1 MSGIDIQK
9 LLDNPKGGVVNL
21 PCGEFEGRFF
31 IRKSCTVNGGGALL
45 WNSSGPV
52 LVIEADGV
60 SVNNLKAELTSDNIP
75 EQQYISVYCRGK
87 NAVFSEVEVNGS
99 VLGIQGEEQYWG
111 FPKMLDLGRL
121 PAERGESFSVEI
133 YSPVEAEIR
142 CGIYDVKLSQDTLS
156 KGYNNITVTAGKF
169 RSGSIIYGNIFI
181 TSSVTGITRK
191 IFISGEAGGA
201 DEPSPQNYMLYS
213 VDREAPYNYQKMLD
227 GLDMASLSAMP
238 APDSERVVLTEEERN
253 PKRSE
258 RLNYSKADETEIFS
272 GRRIPLAPRE
282 YRIELLC
289 RGMRMKLDIDAYLFM
304 LNDRGNVGGNNDMIF
319 FGNMQSPCGSVR
331 YMNDSANGERAMFI
345 DFRSIPA
352 DVNHMTLL
360 FSIYGDKHW
369 QQFSK
374 LIDGEISFLCEN
386 GVRMRMKLEKN
397 INCRTILACGFERV
411 DGVWEL
417 VPSGKG
423 VAMKLSDICKSYGVI
438 VAD

>member
-9 LLDNPKGGVVNL
+9 LLDEPKGGVVNL

-31 IRKSCTVNGGGALL
+31 IRRSCTVNGSGALL

-60 SVNNLKAELTSDNIP
+60 SVNNLKAELTADDIP
-75 EQQYISVYCRGK
+75 EQRHISVYCRGK
-87 NAVFSEVEVNGS
+87 NAAFSNVEVNGT
-99 VLGIQGEEQYWG
+99 VLGIPEEEQYWG

-121 PAERGESFSVEI
+121 PAERRESFSVEI

-142 CGIYDVKLSQDTLS
+142 CGIYDIKLSQEVLS
-156 KGYNNITVTAGKF
+156 KGYNNITLTVEKI
-169 RSGSIIYGNIFI
+169 RSGSVIYGNIFI

-191 IFISGEAGGA
+191 IFVSGEICGA

-213 VDREAPYNYQKMLD
+213 VDREAPYTYQKMLE
-227 GLDMASLSAMP
+227 GLDMSSLAAMP
-238 APDSERVVLTEEERN
+238 VPDSERVFLTEEERN
-253 PKRSE
+253 PKREEKSSE
-258 RLNYSKADETEIFS
+258 EYVKIFS

-304 LNDRGNVGGNNDMIF
+304 LNDKGKVRNNNDMIF
-319 FGNMQSPCGSVR
+319 FGNMQSHSGSVR
-331 YMNDSANGERAMFI
+331 YLNDSESGERAMFI
-345 DFRSIPA
+345 DFRNIPA

-360 FSIYGDKHW
+360 FSIYGDKYW

-374 LIDGEISFLCEN
+374 LIDGEISYLCEN
-386 GVRMRMKLEKN
+386 GVHMRMKLEKD
-397 INCRTILACGFERV
+397 IDCRTILACGFERL

-423 VAMKLSDICKSYGVI
+423 VAMKLPDICKSYGVI
-438 VAD
+438 VAE

>member
-9 LLDNPKGGVVNL
+9 LLDEPKGGVVNL

-60 SVNNLKAELTSDNIP
+60 SVNNLKVELTSDNIP
-75 EQQYISVYCRGK
+75 EKQHISVYCRGK
-87 NAVFSEVEVNGS
+87 NAAFSEVEVNGS
-99 VLGIQGEEQYWG
+99 VLGVQSEEQYWG

-121 PAERGESFSVEI
+121 PAERRESFSVEI

-142 CGIYDVKLSQDTLS
+142 CGIYDIKLSQDTLS
-156 KGYNNITVTAGKF
+156 KGYNNITLTVEKI
-169 RSGSIIYGNIFI
+169 RCGSMIYGNIFI
-181 TSSVTGITRK
+181 TSLVTGITRK
-191 IFISGEAGGA
+191 IFISGEVGGA

-213 VDREAPYNYQKMLD
+213 VDREAPYTYQKMLD
-227 GLDMASLSAMP
+227 ELDMASLSAMP
-238 APDSERVVLTEEERN
+238 EPDSERIFLTEEERT
-253 PKRSE
+253 PKRE
-258 RLNYSKADETEIFS
+258 EEAREEYVKIFS

-289 RGMRMKLDIDAYLFM
+289 RGMRMKLDIDAYMFM
-304 LNDRGNVGGNNDMIF
+304 LNDRGKVRDNNDMIF

-331 YMNDSANGERAMFI
+331 YMNDSESGERAMFI
-345 DFRSIPA
+345 DFRNIPA
-352 DVNHMTLL
+352 DVNHMTML
-360 FSIYGDKHW
+360 FSIYGDKYW
-369 QQFSK
+369 QQFSNV
-374 LIDGEISFLCEN
+374 IDGDISFLCEN
-386 GVRMRMKLEKN
+386 GVRMKMKLEKN

>member
-9 LLDNPKGGVVNL
+9 LLDEPKGGVVNL

-75 EQQYISVYCRGK
+75 GQQYISVYCRGK
-87 NAVFSEVEVNGS
+87 NASFSEVEVNGS
-99 VLGIQGEEQYWG
+99 VIGVQGEEQYWG
-111 FPKMLDLGRL
+111 FPKILDLGRL
-121 PAERGESFSVEI
+121 PAERRESFSVEI

-142 CGIYDVKLSQDTLS
+142 CGIYDIKLSHDVLS
-156 KGYNNITVTAGKF
+156 KGYNNITLTVEKF
-169 RSGSIIYGNIFI
+169 RGGSVIYGNIFI
-181 TSSVTGITRK
+181 ISSVTGITRK
-191 IFISGEAGGA
+191 IFVSGEVGGA
-201 DEPSPQNYMLYS
+201 DEPAPQNYMLCS
-213 VDREAPYNYQKMLD
+213 VDREAPYAYQKMLD

-238 APDSERVVLTEEERN
+238 VPDSERVVLTEEERN
-253 PKRSE
+253 PKREEEGSE
-258 RLNYSKADETEIFS
+258 EYVKIFS

-289 RGMRMKLDIDAYLFM
+289 RGMRMKLDIEPYLFM
-304 LNDRGNVGGNNDMIF
+304 LNNRGKVRNNKDMVF
-319 FGNMQSPCGSVR
+319 FGNTQSSCGSVR
-331 YMNDSANGERAMFI
+331 YMNDSESGDRAMFI
-345 DFRSIPA
+345 DFRNIPS

-360 FSIYGDKHW
+360 FSIYGDKYW
-369 QQFSK
+369 QQFSNV
-374 LIDGEISFLCEN
+374 IDGDISFLCEN
-386 GVRMRMKLEKN
+386 GVRMRMKLEKD
-397 INCRTILACGFERV
+397 IDCRTILACGFERL

-423 VAMKLSDICKSYGVI
+423 VAMKLPDICKSYGVI

>member
-9 LLDNPKGGVVNL
+9 FLDEPKGGVVNL

-60 SVNNLKAELTSDNIP
+60 SVNNLKVELTSDNIP
-75 EQQYISVYCRGK
+75 EKQHISVYCRGK
-87 NAVFSEVEVNGS
+87 NAAFSEVEVNGS
-99 VLGIQGEEQYWG
+99 VLGVQSEEQYWG

-121 PAERGESFSVEI
+121 PAERRESFSVEI

-142 CGIYDVKLSQDTLS
+142 CGIYDIKLSQDTLS
-156 KGYNNITVTAGKF
+156 KGYNNITLTVEKI
-169 RSGSIIYGNIFI
+169 RCGSMIYGNIFI
-181 TSSVTGITRK
+181 TSLVTGITRK
-191 IFISGEAGGA
+191 IFISGEVGGA

-213 VDREAPYNYQKMLD
+213 VDREAPYTYQKMLD
-227 GLDMASLSAMP
+227 ELDMASLSAMP
-238 APDSERVVLTEEERN
+238 EPDSERIFLTEEERT
-253 PKRSE
+253 PKRE
-258 RLNYSKADETEIFS
+258 EEAREEYVKIFS

-289 RGMRMKLDIDAYLFM
+289 RGMRMKLDIDAYMFM
-304 LNDRGNVGGNNDMIF
+304 LNDRGKVRNNNDMIF
-319 FGNMQSPCGSVR
+319 FGNMQSSCGSVR
-331 YMNDSANGERAMFI
+331 YMNDSESGERAMFI
-345 DFRSIPA
+345 DFRNIPA
-352 DVNHMTLL
+352 DVNHMTML
-360 FSIYGDKHW
+360 FSIYGDKYW

-374 LIDGEISFLCEN
+374 LIDGEISFFCEN

-397 INCRTILACGFERV
+397 INCRTILACGFERL

-423 VAMKLSDICKSYGVI
+423 VAMKLPEICKSYGVI

>member
-9 LLDNPKGGVVNL
+9 LLDEPKGGVVSL

-31 IRKSCTVNGGGALL
+31 IRRSCTVNGGGAVL

-52 LVIEADGV
+52 LIIEADGV
-60 SVNNLKAELTSDNIP
+60 SVNNLKVELTADDIP
-75 EQQYISVYCRGK
+75 EQQHISVYCRGK
-87 NAVFSEVEVNGS
+87 NASFSEVEVNGS
-99 VLGIQGEEQYWG
+99 VIGIPEEEQYWG
-111 FPKMLDLGRL
+111 MPKMLDLGRL
-121 PAERGESFSVEI
+121 PAERRESFSVEI

-142 CGIYDVKLSQDTLS
+142 CGIYDMKLSQDVLS
-156 KGYNNITVTAGKF
+156 RGYNNITLTVEKI

-181 TSSVTGITRK
+181 ISDLTGITRK
-191 IFISGEAGGA
+191 IFISGEAVGA

-213 VDREAPYNYQKMLD
+213 VNREAPYTYQKMLD
-227 GLDMASLSAMP
+227 ELDMVQLAAMP
-238 APDSERVVLTEEERN
+238 APDSERVFLTEEERN
-253 PKRSE
+253 PKREEETSE
-258 RLNYSKADETEIFS
+258 EYVKIFS

-304 LNDRGNVGGNNDMIF
+304 LNDKGKVRNNNDMIF
-319 FGNMQSPCGSVR
+319 FGNMQSRSGSVR
-331 YMNDSANGERAMFI
+331 YLNDNESGERAMFI
-345 DFRSIPA
+345 DFRNIPA

-360 FSIYGDKHW
+360 FSIYGDKYW

-374 LIDGEISFLCEN
+374 LIDGEISCLCEN
-386 GVRMRMKLEKN
+386 GVHMRMKLEKD
-397 INCRTILACGFERV
+397 IDCRTILACGFERL

-423 VAMKLSDICKSYGVI
+423 VAMKLPDICKSYGVI
-438 VAD
+438 VAE

>member
-9 LLDNPKGGVVNL
+9 LLDEPKGGVVNL
-21 PCGEFEGRFF
+21 PSGEFEGRFF

-45 WNSSGPV
+45 WNSTGPV
-52 LVIEADGV
+52 LVVEAEVV
-60 SVNNLKAELTSDNIP
+60 SVNNLKVELTSDNIP

-87 NAVFSEVEVNGS
+87 NAAFSEVEVNGS
-99 VLGIQGEEQYWG
+99 VLGVQGEEQYWG

-121 PAERGESFSVEI
+121 PAERRESFSVEI

-142 CGIYDVKLSQDTLS
+142 CGIYAVSLSQDTLS
-156 KGYNNITVTAGKF
+156 KGYNNITLTVDKI
-169 RSGSIIYGNIFI
+169 RSGSVIYGNIFI
-181 TSSVTGITRK
+181 TSCVTGITRK
-191 IFISGEAGGA
+191 IIVSGEVGGT

-213 VDREAPYNYQKMLD
+213 ADREAPYAYQKMLD

-238 APDSERVVLTEEERN
+238 APDSERVILTEEELAPN
-253 PKRSE
+253 KSE
-258 RLNYSKADETEIFS
+258 SVSNDETDETEIFS
-272 GRRIPLAPRE
+272 GRRIPLAPRI
-282 YRIELLC
+282 YRVELRC

-304 LNDRGNVGGNNDMIF
+304 LNDRGKVRNNNDMVF
-319 FGNMQSPCGSVR
+319 FGNMKSPCGSVR
-331 YMNDSANGERAMFI
+331 YENDVGGERAMLV
-345 DFRSIPA
+345 DFRNIPA

-360 FSIYGDKHW
+360 FSIYGDKYW

-397 INCRTILACGFERV
+397 INCRTILACGFERL

-423 VAMKLSDICKSYGVI
+423 VAMKLPGICKSYGVI

>member
-1 MSGIDIQK
+1 MADIDIQK
-9 LLDNPKGGVVNL
+9 LLDEPKGGVVDL

-31 IRKSCTVNGGGALL
+31 IRKSCTVNGGGAVL
-45 WNSSGPV
+45 WNASGPV
-52 LVIEADGV
+52 LVIDADGV
-60 SVNNLKAELTSDNIP
+60 SVNNLKAELTADNIP
-75 EQQYISVYCRGK
+75 EKQHISVYCHGK

-99 VLGIQGEEQYWG
+99 VLGIPDEEQYWG
-111 FPKMLDLGRL
+111 IPKILDLGKL
-121 PAERGESFSVEI
+121 PAERQESFSVEI

-142 CGIYDVKLSQDTLS
+142 CGIYDIKLSQETLS
-156 KGYNNITVTAGKF
+156 KGYNNITLTVEKIRG
-169 RSGSIIYGNIFI
+169 GSIIYGNIFV

-191 IFISGEAGGA
+191 IFVCGETGGTDDPA
-201 DEPSPQNYMLYS
+201 PQNYLLYS
-213 VDREAPYNYQKMLD
+213 VDREAPYAYQKMLEE
-227 GLDMASLSAMP
+227 LDMVHLAAMP
-238 APDSERVVLTEEERN
+238 EPDSERVVLTEEERT

-258 RLNYSKADETEIFS
+258 AVNYDETEIFS
-272 GRRIPLAPRE
+272 GRRIPLAPRD
-282 YRIELLC
+282 YRIELRC

-304 LNDRGNVGGNNDMIF
+304 LNDSGKVKDNNGMIF
-319 FGNMQSPCGSVR
+319 FGNTQSSCGSVR
-331 YMNDSANGERAMFI
+331 YMSDNESGERAMFI
-345 DFRSIPA
+345 DFRNIPA

-360 FSIYGDKHW
+360 FSIYGDKYW

-397 INCRTILACGFERV
+397 INCRTILACGFERL

-423 VAMKLSDICKSYGVI
+423 VAMKLHDICESYGVI

>member
-9 LLDNPKGGVVNL
+9 LLDEPKGGIVNL

-52 LVIEADGV
+52 LVIEAEAV
-60 SVNNLKAELTSDNIP
+60 SVNNLKVELTADNIP
-75 EQQYISVYCRGK
+75 EQQHISVYCRSK
-87 NAVFSEVEVNGS
+87 NTVFSEVEVNGS
-99 VLGIQGEEQYWG
+99 VLGIHEEEQYWG

-121 PAERGESFSVEI
+121 PAERRESFSVEI

-142 CGIYDVKLSQDTLS
+142 CGIYDIMLSQDTLS
-156 KGYNNITVTAGKF
+156 KGYNNITLTVEKI
-169 RSGSIIYGNIFI
+169 RSGSVIYGNIFI

-191 IFISGEAGGA
+191 IFISGEVGGA
-201 DEPSPQNYMLYS
+201 DEPAPQNYMLYS
-213 VDREAPYNYQKMLD
+213 VDREAPYTYQKMLD
-227 GLDMASLSAMP
+227 ELDMAQLAAMP
-238 APDSERVVLTEEERN
+238 VPDSERVVLTEEERN
-253 PKRSE
+253 PKQEEEASE
-258 RLNYSKADETEIFS
+258 EYVKIFS

-289 RGMRMKLDIDAYLFM
+289 RGMQIKLDIDAYMFM
-304 LNDRGNVGGNNDMIF
+304 LNDRGKVKNNNGMIF
-319 FGNMQSPCGSVR
+319 FGNMQSACGSVR
-331 YMNDSANGERAMFI
+331 YMNNSKSGERAMFI
-345 DFRSIPA
+345 NFRNIPA
-352 DVNHMTLL
+352 DVNRMTLL
-360 FSIYGDKHW
+360 FSIYGDKYW

-386 GVRMRMKLEKN
+386 GVRMRMKLEKD
-397 INCRTILACGFERV
+397 IDCRTILACGFERL

-423 VAMKLSDICKSYGVI
+423 VAMKLPDICKSYGVI
-438 VAD
+438 VAE